1 LIKEDEDGN
10 VNESGDHFYKINTK
24 IVLNDLVDE
33 LVDGEIQ
40 IDDLIMKR
48 EYLNSSDGPKTR
60 LCHTEIYH
68 KDKAPKA
75 TIAYIHGLGEGSD
88 LFCEYGM
95 QFAMNGYKFE
105 AIDMRGYGNSGGV
118 RGEYTL
124 VELQNDIV
132 TLLKEVDADIPLFL
146 MAHSMGCMITTSF
159 LMNNPDL
166 NISGVILQAPLT
178 GPPKNVHLDPAKIF
192 LAGFL
197 GQNLPEL
204 FLSARINPTNL
215 TKKAIILKYFLTSR
229 KSFPILGTRQV
240 ANLVQFFIHYKHNV
254 KSFEYPVLVH
264 LGGEDSVVNND
275 FTKKMYE
282 DFGSEDK
289 QMFEYEGAFHD
300 LHYEDCNKEMF
311 KNTVNWINLK
321 FKEGNASKV
330 GTIDFDKVKVAFL
343 KRKAPF
349 KYWKQLITF
358 SIALY
363 YFIGYLVMAT
373 KLANADRMDMLA
385 FWPCSIYKKY
395 ILKK

>member
-1 LIKEDEDGN
+1 
-10 VNESGDHFYKINTK
+10 V
-24 IVLNDLVDE
+24 VADLFEGQV
-33 LVDGEIQ
+33 Q

-48 EYLNSSDGPKTR
+48 EYVSSNEGDHTR

-68 KDKAPKA
+68 KDKTPKA
-75 TIAYIHGLGEGSD
+75 TIAFIHGLGEGSD

-105 AIDMRGYGNSGGV
+105 AIDLRGYGNSGGI
-118 RGEYTL
+118 RGDSTL
-124 VELQNDIV
+124 VEMQNDIV
-132 TLLKEVDADIPLFL
+132 TLLKEVDAEIPLFL
-146 MAHSMGCMITTSF
+146 IAHSMGCMISSSF

-178 GPPKNVHLDPAKIF
+178 GPPKHVHLDPVKIF
-192 LAGFL
+192 LANFL

-204 FLSARINPTNL
+204 MLSARINPTCL
-215 TKKAIILKYFLTSR
+215 TKKAVILKYFLTST
-229 KSFPILGTRQV
+229 KSFPILGTRQIT
-240 ANLVQFFIHYKHNV
+240 NLLQFFIHYKYNV

-282 DFGSEDK
+282 QFGSEDK

-300 LHYEDCNKEMF
+300 LHVEDCSKEMF
-311 KNTVNWINLK
+311 KNTINWINLK
-321 FKEGNASKV
+321 FKEGNATKI
-330 GTIDFDKVKVAFL
+330 GTIDFDKVKIAFL
-343 KRKAPF
+343 KKKAPF
-349 KYWKQLITF
+349 NYWKQLITF

-363 YFIGYLVMAT
+363 YFIGYLVMVT

-385 FWPCSIYKKY
+385 FWPCSLYKKY
-395 ILKK
+395 IMKK